1 MSRMRLGMEFWID
14 YAHSLKG
21 HSKCEPIHGHTAKIL
36 VEIEGELKGGITYQ
50 ENMIMDFDDMK
61 VICKEI
67 LEKLNHKNLNELFEF
82 PTSENITIWIFEEL
96 SKRLP
101 VCKVKFYE
109 GKGKWCTIEK

>member
-82 PTSENITIWIFEEL
+82 PTSENITIWL
-96 SKRLP
+96 TQPL
-101 VCKVKFYE
+101 
-109 GKGKWCTIEK
+109 